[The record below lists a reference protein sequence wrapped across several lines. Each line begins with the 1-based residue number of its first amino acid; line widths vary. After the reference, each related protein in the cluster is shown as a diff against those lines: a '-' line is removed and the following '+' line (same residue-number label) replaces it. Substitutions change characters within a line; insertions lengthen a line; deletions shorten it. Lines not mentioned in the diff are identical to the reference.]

1 MNFLRTHTSLIILIS
16 ILLLGAVLRLYQLG
30 AQPLSLFS
38 DEVDAGY
45 NAYSLIKTGRDYNGN
60 FLPIHFESNGDYRA
74 FLFIWSLA
82 PQIAVFGL
90 TPFAVRLG
98 PALWGI
104 AGIILIYLLT
114 NQLTKSKIAALWA
127 AFFLAIAPWH
137 IHYSR
142 AAFEITLMTSLM
154 MLSTW
159 LFLKSLKHPTLVIIT
174 SALFALNAYS
184 YNVAKLYSPLLFIIL
199 IAFYW
204 QQLKQLP
211 RRLLITGLLTFSL
224 CLLPLAYDSTL
235 GFGSNRFNDINLVNH
250 PAMEQAIT
258 NTRNTSPHPQDTLT
272 KLMVNKYVYAEQDA
286 INAYIKALSP
296 VTQFVTGD
304 SISAR
309 HSLPGFGFFYWWMA
323 PLWIIGLITIVRTW
337 HQSSSRFLLIWL
349 LTSPLASIITVN
361 GGDHGTRLATMIPP
375 MVIIAAIGTHQL
387 YQYLTSKPFK
397 IILSLGLTGL
407 TLISMAQYLYNYYAI
422 YPALAHIWWNYD
434 ITTAVKLSQQYSDQY
449 PDIYINDSLTQLP
462 FLYYV
467 FYTQYDPAALQQQF
481 KESQAG
487 TAPKPQDQIG
497 SVHFRT
503 IYKDFLPDTPSLY
516 ITTNTGNLE
525 TWGTIQEIK
534 SPDPKDLLFMLVV
547 QHYPS

>member
-1 MNFLRTHTSLIILIS
+1 MNFIRRHSILTILITILIIGS
-16 ILLLGAVLRLYQLG
+16 VLRLYQLG
-30 AQPLSLFS
+30 QQPLSLFA

-60 FLPIHFESNGDYRA
+60 CLPIHFESNGDYRA

-82 PQIAVFGL
+82 PQIAIFGL

-104 AGIILIYLLT
+104 AGIPIIYLLT
-114 NQLTKSKIAALWA
+114 NQLTKSKVTALWS
-127 AFFLAIAPWH
+127 AFFLALAPWH

-159 LFLKSLKHPTLVIIT
+159 LFLKSIKQPKLIVFT
-174 SALFALNAYS
+174 SVLFALNAYS
-184 YNVAKLYSPLLFIIL
+184 YNVAKLYSPLLLVIL
-199 IAFYW
+199 VAVYW
-204 QQLKQLP
+204 QQLKKLP
-211 RRLLITGLLTFSL
+211 HKLLITSLLTFVL

-235 GFGSNRFNDINLVNH
+235 GAGSNRFNHINLVNH
-250 PAMEQAIT
+250 PAMEQTIT
-258 NTRNTSPHPQDTLT
+258 NIRNTSPQPQSTLT
-272 KLMVNKYVYAEQDA
+272 KLMVNKYLYAGQDA
-286 INAYIKALSP
+286 INAYIQALSP
-296 VTQFVTGD
+296 VTQFVSGD

-323 PLWIIGLITIVRTW
+323 PLWIIGLIAIIRAWNQV
-337 HQSSSRFLLIWL
+337 SSRFLLIWL

-375 MVIIAAIGTHQL
+375 MVIITAIGTHQL
-387 YQYLTSKPFK
+387 YHYLTSKPFR

-407 TLISMAQYLYNYYAI
+407 TLITITQYLYSYYTL
-422 YPALAHIWWNYD
+422 YPAQAHIWWNYD
-434 ITTAVKLSQQYSDQY
+434 ITTAIKLSQQYRDQY
-449 PDIYINDSLTQLP
+449 QDIYINDSLTQLP
-462 FLYYV
+462 FLYYA

-481 KESQAG
+481 RDSQAG

-503 IYKDFLPDTPSLY
+503 IYKDFLSDTPSLY

-525 TWGTIQEIK
+525 TWGTIQEVK